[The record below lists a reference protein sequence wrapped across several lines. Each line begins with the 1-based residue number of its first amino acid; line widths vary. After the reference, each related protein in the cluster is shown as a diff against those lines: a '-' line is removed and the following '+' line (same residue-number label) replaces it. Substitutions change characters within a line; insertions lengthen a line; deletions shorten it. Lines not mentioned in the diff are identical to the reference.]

1 MNFKFI
7 ISDIIC
13 INDAYWGFFCLS
25 SFFNFTIKMIN
36 AYQRSRII
44 VSRCSRYG
52 IIVKGWNKF
61 CLKVKKIKNKGG
73 KYHRYK
79 NFSPFYIDLS
89 QYLK

>member
-36 AYQRSRII
+36 A
-44 VSRCSRYG
+44 
-52 IIVKGWNKF
+52 
-61 CLKVKKIKNKGG
+61 
-73 KYHRYK
+73 H
-79 NFSPFYIDLS
+79 
-89 QYLK
+89 QYLNHSLYKKKKNDMINQS